1 MNRQRN
7 HKQSM
12 SMMPITVLA
21 AVIAATVALA
31 VSGGPAAQGHAEHAA
46 TQSNA
51 KQAVFHDQM
60 RALWEDHIVWTRG
73 AIVSFAAGTPD
84 FDVTAARLLR
94 NQDDIGKAISPY
106 YGKKAGKALTALLKD
121 HILIAVDILKAA
133 KTGDTAAV
141 ADANKRWYANADQ
154 IAAFLNKANP
164 HNWGL
169 KPAKAMMHTHLDQTL
184 KEAVDRLNGRFAA
197 DIRDYDSVH
206 RHILEMAD
214 MLSSGI
220 VKQFPARFR

>member
-1 MNRQRN
+1 MSRQRKD
-7 HKQSM
+7 KQSLG
-12 SMMPITVLA
+12 MMPITVLA
-21 AVIAATVALA
+21 AAIAATVAFA

-46 TQSNA
+46 AQSNA
-51 KQAVFHDQM
+51 KQAMFHNQM

-84 FDVTAARLLR
+84 FDATAARLLR
-94 NQDDIGKAISPY
+94 NQDDIGNAIKPY

-121 HILIAVDILKAA
+121 HILIAIDILKAA
-133 KTGDTAAV
+133 KAGDAAAV

-154 IAAFLNKANP
+154 IARFLNKANP

-169 KPAKAMMHTHLDQTL
+169 KPAKAMMRMHLDETL
-184 KEAVDRLNGRFAA
+184 KEAVDRLHGRFAA

-206 RHILEMAD
+206 HHILKMAD

-220 VKQFPARFR
+220 IKQFPARFR